1 MLGEEGSQRACTGAT
16 WAYPSH
22 RARVTRLLTFQLDR
36 ELISHNVRVSDLEE
50 RVNEMF
56 LKSRDMLGVMEELR
70 LEKVPWK

>member
-1 MLGEEGSQRACTGAT
+1 
-16 WAYPSH
+16 
-22 RARVTRLLTFQLDR
+22 
-36 ELISHNVRVSDLEE
+36 VRVSDLEE